1 MTYPSVL
8 EPSLYCNL
16 TNTLQRPPLSW
27 RHWSE
32 RPRSENLLRYNLLDL
47 RRVDV
52 HFHQLV
58 VVSRI
63 LWFILRMSSQHG
75 GFTDLPLV
83 VTDQVV
89 ADYVLVRLLGVLL
102 IPVPLPRDEVELGA
116 HILVAAGLLLV
127 FRGHDE
133 LVEQLLHRVAFS
145 KLVILL
151 ILVLWH

>member
-1 MTYPSVL
+1 MDLDRVG
-8 EPSLYCNL
+8 
-16 TNTLQRPPLSW
+16 
-27 RHWSE
+27 
-32 RPRSENLLRYNLLDL
+32 ENLHRYKLLDL

-52 HFHQLV
+52 HFHLLV
-58 VVSRI
+58 VVIVI
-63 LWFILRMSSQHG
+63 LWLNLRMGSQHG